1 LVVGDGVHVGVVL
14 GEVAGWV
21 AQVPKEVGADGV
33 TTKAPGVTLGM
44 TFEHSHCAAAD
55 FVDVFDLPRCVMKE
69 RHRGG
74 LDQQVVMVGGAAHEG
89 GDTGDLV
96 AYLESDP
103 IDEEALRGF
112 GVGSA
117 DDDVAELAGT
127 DRSIAPDCCCA
138 IVCSFD
144 PTRPVVARD
153 HRWILGDPRGDL
165 DHHPGA
171 AVDLNCADAGV
182 VALGGDP
189 ESGQSVGY
197 NVQVVGIV
205 DTDEQL
211 DQPAAG
217 ALDDAQLLAA
227 IAGREKGTVAGQ
239 PELGVVASCLIDVG
253 NADRDRCQSVES
265 HRHSPQLDVRR
276 HGFVRVPMPSIVV
289 VITSPSPRN
298 WRLAAP
304 TPSGVPVKIRSPR
317 LRLRMLDR

>member
-1 LVVGDGVHVGVVL
+1 MT
-14 GEVAGWV
+14 A
-21 AQVPKEVGADGV
+21 K
-33 TTKAPGVTLGM
+33 TPGVAFGV
-44 TFEHSHCAAAD
+44 TFEHPHGAAAD
-55 FVDVFDLPRCVMKE
+55 FVDIVDLPRRVMEE
-69 RHRGG
+69 RHWGG
-74 LDQQVVMVGGAAHEG
+74 LEEQVVVVGGAAHEG

-127 DRSIAPDCCCA
+127 DRSIAPDYGCA

-153 HRWILGDPRGDL
+153 RRWILGDPRGDL

-197 NVQVVGIV
+197 DVQVVGIV
-205 DTDEQL
+205 DTYEQL
-211 DQPAAG
+211 DQPAVACF
-217 ALDDAQLLAA
+217 DDVQLLAPV
-227 IAGREKGTVAGQ
+227 AGREAVSIAGE
-239 PELGVVASCLIDVG
+239 PELRVVLRG
-253 NADRDRCQSVES
+253 L
-265 HRHSPQLDVRR
+265 LDVRNAD
-276 HGFVRVPMPSIVV
+276 G
-289 VITSPSPRN
+289 
-298 WRLAAP
+298 
-304 TPSGVPVKIRSPR
+304 
-317 LRLRMLDR
+317 D